1 MLHPQHTPPS
11 CLPDTCAVHIQ
22 GPIDPA
28 GGVLPNAIPLNSGNP
43 YIFYAVGHDTKG
55 QNKTVADVNNTAVGA
70 TRFAYGV
77 TMTNLNGGAAIS
89 LKYQWKN
96 GTAASIHTMPTI
108 QAKGASTITKGV
120 LSGVSGTDN
129 FGAQIGNVTQVPPA
143 YNVVVPNGATSGGY
157 TIDFTI
163 PANAIAPGVPP
174 VNIPV
179 SIPFAYNAS
188 VAVIAGTINAALVS
202 LGATATVTGTNFVAG
217 STDGNYLIT
226 FGGTLAGG
234 APIMTI
240 PDTQTGTLATT
251 LVDDGSLWNGSRFGG
266 TNPGIQPVSI
276 LPQGIVSVN
285 GVMANG
291 PQPTTGGKAQYVPDT
306 QLTALGFPAG
316 LVTAVAP
323 RLGTTDP
330 GILGT
335 TGALAGLIGA
345 PLAAVND
352 PCGLGGLLALFC
364 TAESALIPATFA
376 PLCVP
381 ILGP

>member
-1 MLHPQHTPPS
+1 MNLKKRALHLGVTVGLVGSLVAVAAPAAHAAVVLT
-11 CLPDTCAVHIQ
+11 DTSAVHIQ

-143 YNVVVPNGATSGGY
+143 YNVVVPKGATSGGY

-163 PANAIAPGVPP
+163 PANAID
-174 VNIPV
+174 
-179 SIPFAYNAS
+179 S
-188 VAVIAGTINAALVS
+188 VFLR
-202 LGATATVTGTNFVAG
+202 
-217 STDGNYLIT
+217 ST
-226 FGGTLAGG
+226 
-234 APIMTI
+234 
-240 PDTQTGTLATT
+240 
-251 LVDDGSLWNGSRFGG
+251 SR
-266 TNPGIQPVSI
+266 
-276 LPQGIVSVN
+276 
-285 GVMANG
+285 
-291 PQPTTGGKAQYVPDT
+291 
-306 QLTALGFPAG
+306 
-316 LVTAVAP
+316 
-323 RLGTTDP
+323 
-330 GILGT
+330 
-335 TGALAGLIGA
+335 
-345 PLAAVND
+345 
-352 PCGLGGLLALFC
+352 
-364 TAESALIPATFA
+364 
-376 PLCVP
+376 
-381 ILGP
+381 